1 MYVFGIVVVDVL
13 GISVVVP
20 EGHVNTSGLAVV
32 VLLAFF
38 GNFGLSEGKFVYVS
52 GLSVVVD
59 IIPKVGL
66 TWKKSL
72 LLKDGGLNFCPKPNS

>member
-1 MYVFGIVVVDVL
+1 MYVFVIVDVDVL

-20 EGHVNTSGLAVV
+20 EGHVNISGLAVV

-38 GNFGLSEGKFVYVS
+38 GNFGLSEGKVVS
-52 GLSVVVD
+52 FFGLSVVVD

-66 TWKKSL
+66 TLKKSL
-72 LLKDGGLNFCPKPNS
+72 LLKEGGLNFCPKPNS